1 MANLIQKGREI
12 GYTPQQVR
20 SIIREQELLV
30 CREKMMQEVLTCETL
45 DDIKIVLL
53 DWIDKGFIK

>member
-1 MANLIQKGREI
+1 MTNIFQKGREI
-12 GYTPQQVR
+12 GLNPEQVR
-20 SIIREQELLV
+20 KIIEEQRILFS
-30 CREKMMQEVLTCETL
+30 REKLMQEVLTCETL